1 MTKQEAYDEL
11 KSYRQEIARCKSKRV
26 HLDELKSQVESVK
39 ITSYG
44 EHAKGSE
51 NSYLEAMF
59 DKINVL
65 LEEIAELILTSEELR
80 KEIERKIETLEF
92 PYSEVLRRRYIDC
105 QSYEEMSFKMSVT
118 FKRNYS
124 YESIRKT
131 HFRGVE
137 RYCEIK

>member
-44 EHAKGSE
+44 EHAKGAESC
-51 NSYLEAMF
+51 YLEAMF
-59 DKINVL
+59 DKINGL
-65 LEEIAELILTSEELR
+65 LEEIAELILTSEKLR

-105 QSYEEMSFKMSVT
+105 QSYERISVEMSCNYKQDYKYQYVRNMSCKAVWL
-118 FKRNYS
+118 YS
-124 YESIRKT
+124 ML
-131 HFRGVE
+131 
-137 RYCEIK
+137 